1 MKRLFLITLLIAAP
15 LLAAEAWMVAYDKG
29 LTAVQKGDWGTVAAE
44 MQKAIAL
51 KNRELAHT
59 NLRRSAGP
67 YVPHYWLGMARM
79 NLGDMGGA
87 AEAFRISESHG
98 AVQKTPLYA
107 ELRASLSKLERA
119 SADDQE
125 KEVAAARKTADQA
138 IGRAMSAKVQATT
151 AGATR
156 QDAFRRG
163 TQKLQEAFD
172 LKKRSDLKSV
182 QQAASSAT
190 AAATLFAEAAT
201 EEKRASAGPVSTTPK
216 ATVKKDPAPV
226 VIAEQPREQ
235 PRVVQEVPV
244 AKTEEPPVQKS
255 QTQVADGSAKARSE
269 ADAILRQLRNDLNR
283 ARNSRRNEASVVTFT
298 TTALELVDTWQR
310 NLGQANEGDIVAIK
324 RGAAQ
329 QKRQLEQIT
338 AKAPVTAAAV
348 PAATDSIP
356 AAARGDLQRAYVQLA
371 RGDVA
376 AAEKLTSTILAGQP
390 KLFEAYML
398 RGCARYT
405 QAMLLNRKDLEAAAA
420 DDFRAALAIRPKA
433 TLDPQ
438 TFSPKLVAF
447 FKEIQRHRG

>member
-1 MKRLFLITLLIAAP
+1 MKRLFLVTLLVAAP

-29 LTAVQKGDWGTVAAE
+29 LTAAQKGDWGTVSSE

-51 KNRELAHT
+51 KSRELAHT

-79 NLGDMGGA
+79 NLGDLSGA
-87 AEAFRISESHG
+87 AEAFRTSESHG
-98 AVQKTPLYA
+98 AIQKTTLYA
-107 ELRASLSKLERA
+107 ELRSSLSKLERA

-125 KEVAAARKTADQA
+125 KEVATARKSADQA

-163 TQKLQEAFD
+163 AQKLQEAFD

-182 QQAASSAT
+182 QQAASSAA
-190 AAATLFAEAAT
+190 AAATLFAEAVT
-201 EEKRASAGPVSTTPK
+201 EERRASGSAVSTTPK
-216 ATVKKDPAPV
+216 IATKKEATPA

-235 PRVVQEVPV
+235 PRVIQDVTP
-244 AKTEEPPVQKS
+244 AKTEEPVARE
-255 QTQVADGSAKARSE
+255 THVADGSAKARSE

-298 TTALELVDTWQR
+298 TTALDLVDAWQR
-310 NLGQANEGDIVAIK
+310 NLPQADESDIAAIK

-329 QKRQLEQIT
+329 QKRQLDQLT
-338 AKAPVTAAAV
+338 AKAPATAPTLPASASSLP
-348 PAATDSIP
+348 PAART
-356 AAARGDLQRAYVQLA
+356 DLQRAYVQLA

-376 AAEKLTSTILAGQP
+376 AAEKLTSTLLASQP

-420 DDFRAALAIRPKA
+420 EDFRAALAIRPHA

-438 TFSPKLVAF
+438 SFSPKLVAF